1 MWEDVRCQLQVPSK
15 LSGARVCI
23 SSYPAYSA
31 RTGYRMTSPV
41 PPQHL
46 VPGDVVMTTLPGPD
60 YLLPPS
66 RLVCSV

>member
-1 MWEDVRCQLQVPSK
+1 MSE
-15 LSGARVCI
+15 SGAKQTVRSPGLYIQLSSLFCEDRVQDAI
-23 SSYPAYSA
+23 SL
-31 RTGYRMTSPV
+31 TSPV